1 MKEMVW
7 WSGVVESRDDPE
19 KLGRCRVRIF
29 GYHTDDITILP
40 TKDLPWAIPIQPITS
55 AAASGVGTTPIGI
68 VTGSWVVGWFLDG
81 DEAQQ
86 PVMMGT
92 IAGKP
97 SSNAETKAK
106 QVQAS
111 TETNTLKDSR
121 NNIVYDPLGNAIN
134 SDIVQLDAAKTL
146 LPLKSQDLTK
156 LTKALGDTLSAGVY
170 TKVGDSGELGKYQL
184 TLSTLIDLGY
194 LRRPT
199 GGVITSDI
207 ANTNS
212 NWTNK
217 GGIKSKSEFLA
228 STTVQETAM
237 FDYTKSN
244 YDTLVRLGKVKETD
258 NYQVVGGLLA
268 SAHVMG
274 AKNSDKL
281 DKKTFA
287 GAKAR
292 EFFIIGN
299 SILGGDSTEFLRSY
313 EEAGNYLPNT
323 STLNNED
330 LAKARGF
337 EDPNKK
343 YPKFEY
349 AGLSDVNKLA
359 VGDRSHLSFQV
370 KENNKIENIQLARTS
385 QTWDEPEPA
394 FAGNYP
400 YNQVIETEAGHVI
413 EIDSTPNAERIQVFH
428 KKGTYIE
435 IDVNGS
441 MVRKTVGENYEIMDR
456 NNFVYVKGAHCLTV
470 EGKTSILVKD
480 NAVIEVEGDLS
491 VTGRGNTLV
500 QSAGYIAV
508 VADTAAVTTKNGLDI
523 ASEGAVNIQGKS
535 ISMRSSGGAIN
546 IKSSADLNLQ
556 SSATGTLSLK
566 GGLTVL
572 IDAAIV
578 KTKMGANTIKAIA
591 LSVLTPPTKK
601 TPNTTQIPVL
611 QRKALNDDS
620 FLLDSGEPEAEA
632 YNKQREAAG
641 EISNNIQL
649 TPKAADLATTRSF
662 GITSNAKI
670 LQVDCE
676 ICTKFNN
683 SFPRSFKLS
692 KSFTL
697 GNLLV
702 GKFGPA
708 LQAQRGLQEQ
718 DIVCNLIQLSEN
730 VLEPINAKY
739 PGMIISSGFRIG
751 TNGSDHGIGAAAD
764 LVWPNRKIS
773 DIKDIAAWI
782 TANVPHRQ
790 VLLEYETYAGTDKIR
805 VAWIH
810 VAFLSDK
817 GSLVQSRGASVQTFV
832 NHQSKYNKLVNL
844 G

>member
-194 LRRPT
+194 LRRPP
-199 GGVITSDI
+199 GGIITSDI
-207 ANTNS
+207 ADTNS

-217 GGIKSKSEFLA
+217 GGIKSKSDFLA
-228 STTVQETAM
+228 STSVQETAM

-281 DKKTFA
+281 DKKTYA
-287 GAKAR
+287 GTKAR
-292 EFFIIGN
+292 DFFIIGN

-343 YPKFEY
+343 YP
-349 AGLSDVNKLA
+349 
-359 VGDRSHLSFQV
+359 
-370 KENNKIENIQLARTS
+370 
-385 QTWDEPEPA
+385 
-394 FAGNYP
+394 
-400 YNQVIETEAGHVI
+400 
-413 EIDSTPNAERIQVFH
+413 
-428 KKGTYIE
+428 
-435 IDVNGS
+435 
-441 MVRKTVGENYEIMDR
+441 
-456 NNFVYVKGAHCLTV
+456 
-470 EGKTSILVKD
+470 
-480 NAVIEVEGDLS
+480 
-491 VTGRGNTLV
+491 
-500 QSAGYIAV
+500 
-508 VADTAAVTTKNGLDI
+508 
-523 ASEGAVNIQGKS
+523 
-535 ISMRSSGGAIN
+535 
-546 IKSSADLNLQ
+546 
-556 SSATGTLSLK
+556 
-566 GGLTVL
+566 
-572 IDAAIV
+572 
-578 KTKMGANTIKAIA
+578 
-591 LSVLTPPTKK
+591 
-601 TPNTTQIPVL
+601 
-611 QRKALNDDS
+611 
-620 FLLDSGEPEAEA
+620 
-632 YNKQREAAG
+632 
-641 EISNNIQL
+641 
-649 TPKAADLATTRSF
+649 
-662 GITSNAKI
+662 
-670 LQVDCE
+670 
-676 ICTKFNN
+676 
-683 SFPRSFKLS
+683 
-692 KSFTL
+692 
-697 GNLLV
+697 
-702 GKFGPA
+702 
-708 LQAQRGLQEQ
+708 
-718 DIVCNLIQLSEN
+718 
-730 VLEPINAKY
+730 
-739 PGMIISSGFRIG
+739 
-751 TNGSDHGIGAAAD
+751 
-764 LVWPNRKIS
+764 
-773 DIKDIAAWI
+773 
-782 TANVPHRQ
+782 
-790 VLLEYETYAGTDKIR
+790 
-805 VAWIH
+805 
-810 VAFLSDK
+810 
-817 GSLVQSRGASVQTFV
+817 
-832 NHQSKYNKLVNL
+832 
-844 G
+844 